1 MKKLSLLALAVLLL
15 TACGKEK
22 SVQLTVVNDS
32 TIDRQQETVEFCMR
46 KIAPVLGI
54 ERGASVVVYD
64 AEGQEVPSQ
73 MLKNACAFGRLIFQ
87 VSLKAGD
94 SAVFTVK
101 PGIPQEY
108 SCQAQATFVPRRK
121 DDMSWE
127 NDRTIFRMYGPAL
140 ATDKDEPL
148 ISGGLDLWVK
158 RVPALVSQRWYQ
170 DEFDGKA
177 VYHKDNGEGLD
188 FYSVGK
194 SLGAGG
200 MAPFVNGKLCL
211 VGNNFQRYEILENG
225 PIRTSFRLEYDAY
238 DVNGR
243 QVSEKRI
250 VTLDAGSMLNC
261 FTIVYDGLE
270 EGTTVAAG
278 FPFRGF
284 PQPAGKQK
292 AQPTLEAFGDV
303 NMNPEAGYVTYAEP
317 DNEENGIIYLGSVM
331 GVPST
336 VLLAD
341 GHVLN
346 CVKYDGK
353 PVVYYSGGA
362 WSKGGFATLADWT
375 AYVAD
380 FAARLQSPLR
390 TSVKD
395 CCGTESCEH

>member
-1 MKKLSLLALAVLLL
+1 MKKMSLLALAVLLL

-22 SVQLTVVNDS
+22 SVRLTVVNDS
-32 TIDRQQETVEFCMR
+32 TLDRQQETVEFCMR

-54 ERGASVVVYD
+54 EREAPVVVYD
-64 AEGQEVPSQ
+64 AQGQEIPSQ
-73 MLKNACAFGRLIFQ
+73 MLKNACAYGRLIFQ

-101 PGIPQEY
+101 PGIPSQY
-108 SCQAQATFVPRRK
+108 PVQAQATFMPRRK
-121 DDMSWE
+121 DDISWE

-140 ATDKDEPL
+140 ATDPDEAL

-188 FYSVGK
+188 FYSVGR

-200 MAPFVNGKLCL
+200 MAPFINGKLCL

-225 PIRTSFRLEYDAY
+225 PIRTAFRLEYDAY

-243 QVSEKRI
+243 QVSEQRI
-250 VTLDAGSMLNC
+250 VSLDAGSMFNR
-261 FTIVYDGLE
+261 FTITYDGLE
-270 EGTTVAAG
+270 EGTALAAG

-284 PQPAGKQK
+284 PATAAKLKGQPS
-292 AQPTLEAFGDV
+292 LDVFGDV
-303 NMNPEAGYVTYAEP
+303 KMNPQAGYVTYAEP
-317 DNEENGIIYLGSVM
+317 ENQENGIIYLGSIM

-336 VLLAD
+336 IMLAD
-341 GHVLN
+341 GHILN
-346 CVKYDGK
+346 CIRYAGK
-353 PVVYYSGGA
+353 PVTYYSGGG
-362 WSKGGFATLADWT
+362 WNKGGFATLDDWT
-375 AYVAD
+375 ACVAD
-380 FAARLQSPLR
+380 FAARLQSPLK

-395 CCGTESCEH
+395 CCEADHCK